1 MVKSCLLSDD
11 ERIVIQ
17 MFLKGD
23 AKHVAED
30 KKNIL
35 YLVLNRIR
43 HGYVDV
49 ELVKRELALINE
61 VIESYALEPH
71 KEKKGV

>member
-11 ERIVIQ
+11 ERMALR
-17 MFLKGD
+17 MFLKGER
-23 AKHVAED
+23 VAED

-35 YLVLNRIR
+35 YLVLFRIR

-61 VIESYALEPH
+61 VMDMEQWR
-71 KEKKGV
+71 KKKNG